1 MNFSQRLLL
10 ELFLPYTA
18 VILILDNFFPGAS
31 TVYYFKFIT
40 IFSLFLA
47 SCLVKKR
54 HPEQILMNAAVFFA
68 LLGEFF
74 LNGCDLLAPDL
85 ADWSGAYGALGFM
98 LAYGLLILAFYRGAK
113 AYRSGIVAA
122 LPVLLVGLSVLVIL
136 HPYIE
141 KQLIWETLSFYAV
154 LCCMAWCSILTLFGG
169 YFGPGASRRIALA
182 GFLILISDS
191 GVAMAI
197 FHPSF
202 AGHFTPW
209 LENIIW
215 GAYVPAWTL
224 IVFTMAGDDLLATG
238 N

>member
-1 MNFSQRLLL
+1 MNFSQRFLLA
-10 ELFLPYTA
+10 LFLPLTA

-31 TVYYFKFIT
+31 NVYYFKFIT

-47 SCLVKKR
+47 ACLVKKR
-54 HPEQILMNAAVFFA
+54 HPEQVLMNAAVFFA

-74 LNGCDLLAPDL
+74 LNVFDLMAPDL
-85 ADWSGAYGALGFM
+85 AYGSGAYGALGFM
-98 LAYGLLILAFYRGAK
+98 LAYGLLIVAFNQGAGDGRSRILAAMP
-113 AYRSGIVAA
+113 VLVVC
-122 LPVLLVGLSVLVIL
+122 LPVLIIL
-136 HPYIE
+136 RPYIAH
-141 KQLIWETLSFYAV
+141 QLLWESLLFYSV
-154 LCCMAWCSILTLFGG
+154 LCCMAWCSIRTLFGR
-169 YFGPGASRRIALA
+169 YYSPGASRSMALA

-197 FHPSF
+197 FHPLF

-224 IVFTMAGDDLLATG
+224 IVFTMAGDDLLSF
-238 N
+238 

>member
-1 MNFSQRLLL
+1 VKYSQRLLL
-10 ELFLPYTA
+10 AIFLPLTA
-18 VILILDNFFPGAS
+18 VILMLDNFFPGAGFMNL
-31 TVYYFKFIT
+31 VKFFT

-54 HPEQILMNAAVFFA
+54 YPEQVLMNAAVFFA

-98 LAYGLLILAFYRGAK
+98 LAFNRGAK
-113 AYRSGIVAA
+113 GGRSGIVAA
-122 LPVLLVGLSVLVIL
+122 LPVLIVCLPVLIIL

-141 KQLIWETLSFYAV
+141 NQLIWESLLFYAV